1 MQSDE
6 GGRGGLANKPEN
18 QSTNQSANP
27 DPVFR
32 ERKENLSE
40 ESKATPRLAFP
51 PSPGP
56 PPSNPLPP
64 LPTEPSLLLPE
75 QRQYIVNW
83 LHQTASPE
91 DCEPA
96 NSGQGTN
103 KEARKLQDQDSKAL
117 GESQGQPEIERRFQS
132 LRIRESQEQQREP
145 TELSFSPPFGQP
157 SRVLSNLASS
167 DALPAAHP
175 TGDERPGDNS
185 SSRESS
191 PRD

>member
-1 MQSDE
+1 MRRARRRPDSPSLLPP
-6 GGRGGLANKPEN
+6 GRLPAIRSLLCPLSLHCCSRN
-18 QSTNQSANP
+18 SASI
-27 DPVFR
+27 
-32 ERKENLSE
+32 LSIGYIRLR
-40 ESKATPRLAFP
+40 PRRTGKCRL
-51 PSPGP
+51 
-56 PPSNPLPP
+56 LPP
-64 LPTEPSLLLPE
+64 LFLSRIFKLTYGS
-75 QRQYIVNW
+75 
-83 LHQTASPE
+83 
-91 DCEPA
+91 EPA